1 MKLLDNVYFEYRYKQ
16 QNNKTFKNV
25 EATVAI
31 LLKYHLF
38 IKNLLLTLSQK
49 HLTDSKF
56 KEKLTLHYKFK
67 G

>member
-31 LLKYHLF
+31 LLKSPL
-38 IKNLLLTLSQK
+38 
-49 HLTDSKF
+49 
-56 KEKLTLHYKFK
+56 YKK
-67 G
+67 SSS

>member
-38 IKNLLLTLSQK
+38 IKNAI
-49 HLTDSKF
+49 
-56 KEKLTLHYKFK
+56 
-67 G
+67 